1 MHVRELHTYV
11 HVNRKSWGWLNSLSA
26 TCKMTCL
33 FINIKQS
40 TFHEVTF
47 LMQFFFFIICYY
59 YFWGRWGGG
68 LVDKTPIVFVLIN
81 YFRLKPVSLR
91 HRFPIV

>member
-47 LMQFFFFIICYY
+47 LMQFFFFFLLFFIII
-59 YFWGRWGGG
+59 FGEGGG
-68 LVDKTPIVFVLIN
+68 VGRENTYCFRSDKLFST
-81 YFRLKPVSLR
+81 
-91 HRFPIV
+91 